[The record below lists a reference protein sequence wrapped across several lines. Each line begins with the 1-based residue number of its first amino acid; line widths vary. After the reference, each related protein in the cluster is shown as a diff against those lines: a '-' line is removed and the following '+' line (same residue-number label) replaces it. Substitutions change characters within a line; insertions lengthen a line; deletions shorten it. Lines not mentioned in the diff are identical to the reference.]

1 MTNLIDLTLKLFTE
15 DSSFTR
21 GLKNAG
27 KQVQSFGKS
36 IGSLAATWATIGGGF
51 ALAELGKEFAKT
63 DIVANNLSAALGV
76 LKSAISVTVQ
86 GLLNLSQGSAA
97 LVDNFK
103 EAAKG
108 AREFAFAMDGL
119 EDRVIA
125 NTNTIKQWEAEQ
137 ERLITLGND
146 VTLPIKQRIKHLE
159 EAQAL
164 EKKILKQR
172 IADAKE
178 AYDNELNLAASKF
191 NIDKK
196 LLDRYVQAD
205 AETAKKMESIDK
217 NVARARNAM
226 GDDYALRLENLYS
239 RKWELEAESDKSTR
253 RLVTK
258 LSNLYAKE
266 KNSIKEVVI
275 TLDEYIKKL
284 KELKSLESDKL
295 LFGTLVNPE
304 FGQTGMGSMMPLAG
318 ISPDTIGVPF
328 DYYVKA
334 GEGSLNKLQSLKDAY
349 AEIAEDFDREFTQVL
364 IGSFQEL
371 VTVGFEALTSGVS
384 NVGETLLS
392 VLGGLLQ
399 QLGSMMIAAGV
410 AFLQLQ
416 AAFLNPTN
424 PASAIA
430 LIAAGAVLLGIGSAI
445 KGLGSSGAGGT
456 GSVSTTNMQ
465 STTVHVVGTISGRDI
480 KLANRRN

>member
-1 MTNLIDLTLKLFTE
+1 MGNLIDLTLKLFTE

-76 LKSAISVTVQ
+76 LKSAVSVTVQ

-146 VTLPIKQRIKHLE
+146 VTLPIKQRIKYLE

-275 TLDEYIKKL
+275 TLDEYIAKL
-284 KELKSLESDKL
+284 KKAADQHYE
-295 LFGTLVNPE
+295 FGTVSNPK

-318 ISPDTIGVPF
+318 ISPDTIGGPF